1 MKRSLLT
8 NGDNLPTSTGAVFDG
23 SKPLITCQE
32 KQTPPE
38 LKIETCA
45 EFRSSNHE
53 WNNIAIHPK
62 LLPNPNFLREN
73 RAFLLGI
80 ELGMVE
86 TLFESWR
93 VPAPGWDRY
102 GVVQFW
108 IWIASYFLIQISW
121 FLSKSSE
128 FLWTLSPKISQ
139 TYTKSTA
146 PHISGARTHGDW
158 NRWCW
163 WGGSTTSITGT
174 QKRASIAFRAT
185 ARGSHR
191 RTTTLQ
197 LGWGWGNFGTKRET
211 CEGRGKSQCWRDTL
225 VTCPTSVF
233 LKWGGVVMDVDVMVC
248 CIRSWDGLE
257 CVKMNFLFITQAF
270 WKLQCVFF
278 GFQKM

>member
-1 MKRSLLT
+1 MVWVPKTNPIGTHKPSANQCGNLIPLPAPSLVFHQSTISASPALSVITRYRQRIDTRKNPIPSCWWVRNSKQPPGMKRSLLT

-121 FLSKSSE
+121 IFIKI
-128 FLWTLSPKISQ
+128 LWI
-139 TYTKSTA
+139 
-146 PHISGARTHGDW
+146 
-158 NRWCW
+158 
-163 WGGSTTSITGT
+163 
-174 QKRASIAFRAT
+174 F
-185 ARGSHR
+185 
-191 RTTTLQ
+191 
-197 LGWGWGNFGTKRET
+197 
-211 CEGRGKSQCWRDTL
+211 
-225 VTCPTSVF
+225 
-233 LKWGGVVMDVDVMVC
+233 VD
-248 CIRSWDGLE
+248 S
-257 CVKMNFLFITQAF
+257 
-270 WKLQCVFF
+270 
-278 GFQKM
+278 